1 VSDCGIC
8 IGGGDV
14 DGYIEMLEMKVIRSR
29 KDHECYECRR
39 PIPKGAECERGS
51 GLWEGKFDTWHTCL
65 DCVNIRDGLNCDG
78 PSVLGTLWE
87 DIESAFTYNPFTLQA
102 RTLARGATAEPTS
115 NDGWSCRQRRRN

>member
-1 VSDCGIC
+1 MSDCGIC

-14 DGYIEMLEMKVIRSR
+14 DGMIEMLEMKIIRSR
-29 KDHECYECRR
+29 KEHNCYECRR

-78 PSVLGTLWE
+78 PPVLGTLWE
-87 DIESAFTYNPFTLQA
+87 DIESAFTYNPFTSACLAKIETASAKAYLTERWRKWKGLQ
-102 RTLARGATAEPTS
+102 
-115 NDGWSCRQRRRN
+115 